1 MVRIRLKRL
10 GRKKSPFYRIVVMNK
25 RDRRNGRPIEE
36 LGYYNPMSKE
46 LKLNKASLN
55 AWIAK
60 GAQPSETVAYLATLA
75 PEDGSLIQLPKKAK
89 KEHLGEANQVKE
101 KVAEELAVEE
111 AVLEDV
117 VAEEEATETEVAEV
131 VEGVIAEVETTEA
144 VAEEAEAEVIEEA
157 VAEVE
162 AEVAEVVEEATAEA
176 EAEEIA
182 KEETPT
188 DA

>member
-46 LKLNKASLN
+46 LKLNKESLN

-101 KVAEELAVEE
+101 KVAEEVAVE
-111 AVLEDV
+111 D
-117 VAEEEATETEVAEV
+117 
-131 VEGVIAEVETTEA
+131 VIAEVETAEA
-144 VAEEAEAEVIEEA
+144 IAEEAEAEVLEEA
-157 VAEVE
+157 VAEAE
-162 AEVAEVVEEATAEA
+162 AEVAEVV
-176 EAEEIA
+176 
-182 KEETPT
+182 
-188 DA
+188 

>member
-46 LKLNKASLN
+46 LKLNKESLN

-75 PEDGSLIQLPKKAK
+75 PEDGSLIQLPKKIK

-101 KVAEELAVEE
+101 KVAEEV
-111 AVLEDV
+111 
-117 VAEEEATETEVAEV
+117 V
-131 VEGVIAEVETTEA
+131 VEDVIAEVESTEA
-144 VAEEAEAEVIEEA
+144 VAEEADAEVVEEA

-162 AEVAEVVEEATAEA
+162 AEVAEVLEEPTAEA
-176 EAEEIA
+176 EAEEVA
-182 KEETPT
+182 KAEIPT

>member
-46 LKLNKASLN
+46 LKLNKTSMN

-60 GAQPSETVAYLATLA
+60 GAQPSETVAYLASLA
-75 PEDGSLIQLPKKAK
+75 PEDGSLIQLPKKLK

-101 KVAEELAVEE
+101 KAVEE
-111 AVLEDV
+111 
-117 VAEEEATETEVAEV
+117 
-131 VEGVIAEVETTEA
+131 
-144 VAEEAEAEVIEEA
+144 

-162 AEVAEVVEEATAEA
+162 AEATEETSPTEATVEEAVAE
-176 EAEEIA
+176 
-182 KEETPT
+182 
-188 DA
+188 

>member
-46 LKLNKASLN
+46 LKLNKESLN

-101 KVAEELAVEE
+101 KVAEE

-117 VAEEEATETEVAEV
+117 VAEEEVAEAEVAEV
-131 VEGVIAEVETTEA
+131 ITEVETTEA
-144 VAEEAEAEVIEEA
+144 VAEESVAEVLEEA
-157 VAEVE
+157 VAEAE
-162 AEVAEVVEEATAEA
+162 AEVAEVLEEATAEA

>member
-101 KVAEELAVEE
+101 KVAEEIAVE
-111 AVLEDV
+111 D
-117 VAEEEATETEVAEV
+117 
-131 VEGVIAEVETTEA
+131 VIAEVETAEA
-144 VAEEAEAEVIEEA
+144 VAEEAEAEVLEEA
-157 VAEVE
+157 VAEAE
-162 AEVAEVVEEATAEA
+162 AEVAEVIEEAVAEA

>member
-46 LKLNKASLN
+46 LKLNKESLN

-101 KVAEELAVEE
+101 KVAEEVAVE
-111 AVLEDV
+111 D
-117 VAEEEATETEVAEV
+117 
-131 VEGVIAEVETTEA
+131 VIAEVETAEA
-144 VAEEAEAEVIEEA
+144 IAEEAEAEVLEEA
-157 VAEVE
+157 VAEAE
-162 AEVAEVVEEATAEA
+162 AEVVEVVEEATAEA

>member
-101 KVAEELAVEE
+101 KVAEEVAVEE

-117 VAEEEATETEVAEV
+117 VVEEEATETEVAEV
-131 VEGVIAEVETTEA
+131 IEEVETTEA
-144 VAEEAEAEVIEEA
+144 IAEEAEAEVIEEA
-157 VAEVE
+157 VAEAE

>member
-46 LKLNKASLN
+46 LKLNKEALN

-101 KVAEELAVEE
+101 KVAEEVAVEE

-117 VAEEEATETEVAEV
+117 VAEEEATEAEVAEV
-131 VEGVIAEVETTEA
+131 IEEVETAEVVAEEAQAEVLEEAVAEAEAEVAEGVEEAAAEA
-144 VAEEAEAEVIEEA
+144 VAEEV
-157 VAEVE
+157 
-162 AEVAEVVEEATAEA
+162 
-176 EAEEIA
+176 A

>member
-101 KVAEELAVEE
+101 KVAEEIAVE
-111 AVLEDV
+111 D
-117 VAEEEATETEVAEV
+117 
-131 VEGVIAEVETTEA
+131 VIAEVETVEA
-144 VAEEAEAEVIEEA
+144 VAEEAEAEVLEEA
-157 VAEVE
+157 VAEAE
-162 AEVAEVVEEATAEA
+162 AEVAEVIEEAVAEA

>member
-46 LKLNKASLN
+46 LKLNKEALN

-101 KVAEELAVEE
+101 KVAEEVAVEE
-111 AVLEDV
+111 V
-117 VAEEEATETEVAEV
+117 VV
-131 VEGVIAEVETTEA
+131 EVETAEA

-157 VAEVE
+157 VAEAE
-162 AEVAEVVEEATAEA
+162 AEVAEAVEEATAEA
-176 EAEEIA
+176 QAEEVA

>member
-46 LKLNKASLN
+46 LKLNKEALN

-101 KVAEELAVEE
+101 KVAEEVAVE
-111 AVLEDV
+111 DV
-117 VAEEEATETEVAEV
+117 IE
-131 VEGVIAEVETTEA
+131 EVETAEA
-144 VAEEAEAEVIEEA
+144 VAEEAEAEVLEEA
-157 VAEVE
+157 VAEAE
-162 AEVAEVVEEATAEA
+162 AEVAEGVEEAAAEA
-176 EAEEIA
+176 VAEEVA

>member
-101 KVAEELAVEE
+101 KVAEEVVVEE

-117 VAEEEATETEVAEV
+117 VVEEEATEAEVAEV
-131 VEGVIAEVETTEA
+131 ITELETTEA

-162 AEVAEVVEEATAEA
+162 AEVAEVLEEATAEA

>member
-101 KVAEELAVEE
+101 KVAEEIAVE
-111 AVLEDV
+111 D
-117 VAEEEATETEVAEV
+117 
-131 VEGVIAEVETTEA
+131 VIAEVETVEA
-144 VAEEAEAEVIEEA
+144 VAEEAEAEVLEEA
-157 VAEVE
+157 VAEAE
-162 AEVAEVVEEATAEA
+162 AEVAEVIEEAVAEA

-182 KEETPT
+182 KEDTPT

>member
-46 LKLNKASLN
+46 LKLNKAAMN

-75 PEDGSLIQLPKKAK
+75 PEDGSLIQLPKKPK

-101 KVAEELAVEE
+101 KVAEVVEE
-111 AVLEDV
+111 
-117 VAEEEATETEVAEV
+117 VAK
-131 VEGVIAEVETTEA
+131 VETTEEVSEA
-144 VAEEAEAEVIEEA
+144 PAREETV
-157 VAEVE
+157 
-162 AEVAEVVEEATAEA
+162 A
-176 EAEEIA
+176 EAEE
-182 KEETPT
+182 ETV
-188 DA
+188 AEAVSE

>member
-46 LKLNKASLN
+46 LKLNKESLN

-101 KVAEELAVEE
+101 KVAEEVAVE
-111 AVLEDV
+111 D
-117 VAEEEATETEVAEV
+117 
-131 VEGVIAEVETTEA
+131 VIAEVETAEA
-144 VAEEAEAEVIEEA
+144 IAEEAEAEVLEEA
-157 VAEVE
+157 VAEAE

-176 EAEEIA
+176 EAEDIA

>member
-46 LKLNKASLN
+46 LKLNKTSMN

-60 GAQPSETVAYLATLA
+60 GAQPSETVAYLASLA

-101 KVAEELAVEE
+101 KAVEE
-111 AVLEDV
+111 
-117 VAEEEATETEVAEV
+117 
-131 VEGVIAEVETTEA
+131 
-144 VAEEAEAEVIEEA
+144 

-162 AEVAEVVEEATAEA
+162 AEATEETSPTEATVEEAVAE
-176 EAEEIA
+176 
-182 KEETPT
+182 
-188 DA
+188 

>member
-46 LKLNKASLN
+46 LKLNKEALN
-55 AWIAK
+55 AWLAK

-101 KVAEELAVEE
+101 KVTQEVAVEE
-111 AVLEDV
+111 
-117 VAEEEATETEVAEV
+117 VA
-131 VEGVIAEVETTEA
+131 AEVETA
-144 VAEEAEAEVIEEA
+144 EAEAEEAQAEVLEEA
-157 VAEVE
+157 VAEAE
-162 AEVAEVVEEATAEA
+162 AQVAEGVEEATAEA
-176 EAEEIA
+176 QAEEHA

>member
-46 LKLNKASLN
+46 LKLNKESLN
-55 AWIAK
+55 AWIAN

-101 KVAEELAVEE
+101 KVAEEVAVEE

-117 VAEEEATETEVAEV
+117 VAEEEATEAEVAEV
-131 VEGVIAEVETTEA
+131 IEEVETAE
-144 VAEEAEAEVIEEA
+144 VGAEEAEAEVVEEA
-157 VAEVE
+157 VAEAE
-162 AEVAEVVEEATAEA
+162 AEVAEAVEEATAEA
-176 EAEEIA
+176 QAEEVA

>member
-46 LKLNKASLN
+46 LKLNKTSMN

-60 GAQPSETVAYLATLA
+60 GAQPSETVAYLASLA

-101 KVAEELAVEE
+101 KAVEE
-111 AVLEDV
+111 
-117 VAEEEATETEVAEV
+117 VAEEEAEATE
-131 VEGVIAEVETTEA
+131 ETSPTEA
-144 VAEEAEAEVIEEA
+144 TVEEA
-157 VAEVE
+157 VAE
-162 AEVAEVVEEATAEA
+162 
-176 EAEEIA
+176 
-182 KEETPT
+182 
-188 DA
+188 

>member
-46 LKLNKASLN
+46 LKLNKESLN

-101 KVAEELAVEE
+101 KVAEEVAVE
-111 AVLEDV
+111 D
-117 VAEEEATETEVAEV
+117 
-131 VEGVIAEVETTEA
+131 VIAEVETAEA
-144 VAEEAEAEVIEEA
+144 IAEEAEAEVLEEA
-157 VAEVE
+157 VAEAE